1 MIKEFSPPIRAL
13 ILDMDGVIWREDQ
26 PLGDLPVIFEQI
38 RQRGYKVILATNN
51 ATLSISQYMD
61 KLAGF
66 GVTLKNWQII
76 NSAQATAHYLKQKY
90 PQGGPVFIVGENG
103 LQEALTEAG
112 FYQAG
117 SEVLAVVTGLDRHIS
132 YDKLNRA
139 TKLIRSG
146 AIFVG
151 TNPDPTFPEKDG
163 IAPGTGSILALLEA
177 ASEVKPIIIG
187 KPAPEMYRVAMERME
202 VGVAETLVVGDR
214 LKTDIAGAQELGCRT
229 GLVLS
234 GVTSEAESLEWT
246 PSPDLIAKD
255 LTELIKMI

>member
-1 MIKEFSPPIRAL
+1 MRKEFSPPIRAL
-13 ILDMDGVIWREDQ
+13 ILDMDGVIWRGDQ
-26 PLGDLPVIFEQI
+26 PLVDLPAIFEKI
-38 RQRGYKVILATNN
+38 KQRGFKVILATNN
-51 ATLSISQYMD
+51 ATLSISQYLE

-66 GVTLKNWQII
+66 GVMLENWQVI
-76 NSAQATAHYLKQKY
+76 NSAQATAHYLKQQY

-103 LQEALTEAG
+103 LHEALETQG
-112 FYQAG
+112 FYQADCN
-117 SEVLAVVTGLDRHIS
+117 VLAVVTGLDRNIN
-132 YDKLNRA
+132 YGKLSKA

-146 AIFVG
+146 AAFIG

-202 VGVAETLVVGDR
+202 VDAAVTLVIGDR
-214 LKTDIAGAQELGCRT
+214 LKTDIAGAQELSCRT

-234 GVTSEAESLEWT
+234 GVTSESEALKWT
-246 PSPDLIAKD
+246 PPPDLIAKD
-255 LTELIKMI
+255 LTELIEMV